1 MSKTPDVDRTIAIN
15 KNEAA
20 ANQHAGDVAKAQW
33 EAGFR
38 KAERDDN
45 ATKIHQG
52 ELDREGSI
60 VERQQT
66 NKIENPRSRGR
77 GR

>member
-1 MSKTPDVDRTIAIN
+1 MSNTPEVDRTIANN
-15 KNEAA
+15 KNEAV
-20 ANQHAGDVAKAQW
+20 ANQHAGDVAKARW
-33 EAGFR
+33 DAGFR

-45 ATKIHQG
+45 AANIHQG
-52 ELDREGSI
+52 ELDREGLI

-66 NKIENPRSRGR
+66 NKIEHRRGR